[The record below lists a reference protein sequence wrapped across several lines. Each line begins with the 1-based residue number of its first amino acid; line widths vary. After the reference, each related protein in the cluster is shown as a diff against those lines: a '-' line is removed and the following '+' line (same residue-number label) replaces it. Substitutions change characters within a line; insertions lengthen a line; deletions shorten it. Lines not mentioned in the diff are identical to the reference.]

1 MAYRS
6 DRPFTARGAFGKK
19 RMTTVD
25 GRMSDRRVAWL
36 EFLFGKIIIRQFLPE
51 DETDQEMREY
61 AEENQVG
68 PTVIVQMDIGR
79 TGRRPIYLNL
89 TALTAEELRGFRD
102 VMNFAFD
109 LAEPVAKDR
118 DEVAR
123 RAKDAGD
130 DSYARVYR
138 AVPQLIIRD
147 GKVIPYGEGVQD
159 RPDDVPGG
167 SGGAGGNP
175 I

>member
-6 DRPFTARGAFGKK
+6 NKPFAPRGAFGK
-19 RMTTVD
+19 RATTVD

-36 EFLFGKIIIRQFLPE
+36 EFLFGKVIVRQFLPE
-51 DETDQEMREY
+51 DETDQELREY

-89 TALTAEELRGFRD
+89 TALTAEELQGFRD

-109 LAEPVAKDR
+109 LAEPVARDR

-123 RAKDAGD
+123 RAKEAGD

-138 AVPQLIIRD
+138 SVPQFIVRD

-159 RPDDVPGG
+159 GSDDVPGG
-167 SGGAGGNP
+167 SGVVGD
-175 I
+175 